1 MENINQN
8 NIQEEDQKIENENEE
23 FSQTPNL
30 GIPPS
35 VSLELF
41 LCNLKLYRDFFS
53 FFKKYNVTTLEQA
66 IDFKFYPKPI
76 NDKEEKRQKLLINNL
91 RNIRDE
97 LPKNDLNA
105 QIMYLLN
112 KPSTFENAINLN
124 DELVLK
130 SFTNS
135 SKLPNYCLPN
145 KFQSQNL
152 KPSSLYSSAIQN
164 KKIGRILL
172 TQHFKN
178 LKHLFLDQNYIQKI
192 ENLNLPSLEQ
202 LNLSN
207 NFIRKIE
214 GLENLPNLV
223 RVNFSYNLIQ
233 IFEGFYYNIFLEE
246 IDLSN
251 QYIPSFI
258 NFAIRPQ
265 SANPHNKVSSINL
278 ENNNIMQIG
287 DIIQYPYLR
296 NLNIEGN
303 CVYDMMSFLSV
314 CKMCPYLEKIN
325 VAKNPFTNDNKNTYR
340 NFIVIACKN
349 LNELDGKDIKQNEK
363 IYVNNLFSRKY
374 GNKEKKPK
382 VKKELPLEANLQIQ
396 HVQSNSKRNSLPNP
410 YNYYKYNNNNNYYG
424 Y

>member
-1 MENINQN
+1 MENLNQN
-8 NIQEEDQKIENENEE
+8 YIQEEEDKKIENENEE
-23 FSQTPNL
+23 FIQTPNL
-30 GIPPS
+30 NIPPT

-41 LCNLKLYRDFFS
+41 LCNLKLYMDFFS
-53 FFKKYNVTTLEQA
+53 FFKKHNVITLEQA
-66 IDFKFYPKPI
+66 IDFKNYPKPM

-91 RNIRDE
+91 RQIRDE

-152 KPSSLYSSAIQN
+152 KPSSLFSSAIQN
-164 KKIGRILL
+164 KNIGRILL

-214 GLENLPNLV
+214 GLENCPNLV

-265 SANPHNKVSSINL
+265 SANPHNKVNLINL
-278 ENNNIMQIG
+278 ENNNIMQIT
-287 DIIQYPYLR
+287 DLVQYPFLR
-296 NLNIEGN
+296 HLNLEGN
-303 CVYDMMSFLSV
+303 CIYDMMNFLTI

-325 VAKNPFTNDNKNTYR
+325 VLKNPFTNDNKNTYR

-349 LNELDGKDIKQNEK
+349 LNELNGKDIKQNEK
-363 IYVNNLFSRKY
+363 IYINNLFSRKY

-382 VKKELPLEANLQIQ
+382 IIKQKPLEANLQIQ
-396 HVQSNSKRNSLPNP
+396 HVQRNKKNSLPNP
-410 YNYYKYNNNNNYYG
+410 YNYYKYSNNNNYYG

>member
-8 NIQEEDQKIENENEE
+8 NIQEEDQKIEKENED
-23 FSQTPNL
+23 FTQPPNL

-214 GLENLPNLV
+214 GLENLPNLI

-251 QYIPSFI
+251 QYIPY
-258 NFAIRPQ
+258 
-265 SANPHNKVSSINL
+265 PHNKVSSINL

-363 IYVNNLFSRKY
+363 IYINNLFSRKY

-382 VKKELPLEANLQIQ
+382 VKKEKPLEANLQIQ